1 MEAEMSESM
10 YVPPELANARKR
22 AQGQKLVVFGVIVAA
37 LGCVGTLLSV
47 VLKVV
52 WLGILGGP
60 IGALSGLA
68 LLAGIICLAVGFT
81 QVKAA
86 RSQ

>member
-1 MEAEMSESM
+1 MAESI
-10 YVPPELANARKR
+10 YVPPELASARKR
-22 AQGQKLVVFGVIVAA
+22 ASGQKLFVFGVIAA
-37 LGCVGTLLSV
+37 GLGCIGTLLSV

-68 LLAGIICLAVGFT
+68 LLAGIICMALGYF
-81 QVKAA
+81 QVRAA
-86 RSQ
+86 RRGI

>member
-1 MEAEMSESM
+1 MAESM

-22 AQGQKLVVFGVIVAA
+22 AQGKKLFAFGAVVAGV
-37 LGCVGTLLSV
+37 GCVGTLLSV

-60 IGALSGLA
+60 IGALSGLV
-68 LLAGIICLAVGFT
+68 LLVGVVCLAVGFA

>member
-1 MEAEMSESM
+1 L
-10 YVPPELANARKR
+10 YIPPELANARKR
-22 AQGQKLVVFGVIVAA
+22 AQGQKLFMFGAIVAA

-47 VLKVV
+47 ILKVV

-68 LLAGIICLAVGFT
+68 LIVGLVCLAVGFS

-86 RSQ
+86 RGGGAG

>member
-1 MEAEMSESM
+1 MAESS
-10 YVPPELANARKR
+10 YAPPELDAARKR
-22 AQGQKLVVFGVIVAA
+22 ASGQKLFVFGVIAA
-37 LGCVGTLLSV
+37 GIGCVGTLLSV

-68 LLAGIICLAVGFT
+68 LLAGIVCMAIGFF
-81 QVKAA
+81 QIKSA
-86 RSQ
+86 RRGGL

>member
-1 MEAEMSESM
+1 MSESM
-10 YVPPELANARKR
+10 YVPPELANARRR
-22 AQGQKLVVFGVIVAA
+22 AQGQKLFVWGAITAG

-68 LLAGIICLAVGFT
+68 LLVGAICLAVGFS
-81 QVKAA
+81 QIKAA
-86 RSQ
+86 RSGGPG